1 MVSRVTLEQIGVEP
15 LRRRRFRSANGQEFE
30 REVGAVVFEYEGL
43 ASPGIVIFGEEGDVE
58 VLGVYTLEGFGLEVD
73 PVSGQLRPMTLLMVF
88 ADPSG
93 T

>member
-1 MVSRVTLEQIGVEP
+1 M
-15 LRRRRFRSANGQEFE
+15 FEF
-30 REVGAVVFEYEGL
+30 EGL